1 MAHSQNFEGARVT
14 VVGLGIEG
22 IDLVRYLTG
31 AGAHVT
37 VSDAR
42 TAEALAAPLAAIAD
56 TGATLSLGANRVE
69 DATGADYV
77 FASQGVPQ
85 ELPALAAARAAGVPV
100 SSMTALF
107 LQLCPAP
114 VAAVTGSSGKT
125 TTTALVGAMLEA
137 ADADYVVGGNIG
149 VGLLG
154 LLERIGPQTR
164 VMLELSHTQL
174 ESGDRS
180 PHVAC
185 VTNVTPNHLDR
196 YSWPA
201 YVALKRRIF
210 EAQQP
215 DDVAIFNLDDAVS
228 AGFVREAPGRVLTT
242 SRLQSLPGDGV
253 ALAGDSAAPAGGWV
267 VRRAGGHEF
276 RVLARSEIRLRG
288 DHNVENVLS
297 AVAIASQ
304 LGVSDE
310 AAAAAVRGFTGVAHR
325 LEPVATM
332 RGVQYVNDSI
342 ATTPERTLAGLR
354 SYSEPLVL
362 LLGGRHK
369 DLPLAALGAEAAARC
384 RAVVTFGEAG
394 DLFATAVRAAGG
406 ATAERVDGVEAAV
419 RAAASLARAGDVV
432 LFSPAGTSF
441 DAFPNFER
449 RGEAFRAAVA
459 ALSGAAPDGSA

>member
-1 MAHSQNFEGARVT
+1 MAHSPNFEGARVT
-14 VVGLGIEG
+14 VIGLGIEG
-22 IDLVRYLTG
+22 IDLVRYLAA
-31 AGAHVT
+31 AGAQVT

-42 TAEALAAPLAAIAD
+42 TAEALTAPLAAIAD

-125 TTTALVGAMLEA
+125 TTTALVGAMLVA
-137 ADADYVVGGNIG
+137 AGADYVVGGNIG
-149 VGLLG
+149 VGLLA
-154 LLERIGPQTR
+154 LLDRIGPQTR

-174 ESGDRS
+174 ESVDRS

-210 EAQQP
+210 AFQQP
-215 DDVAIFNLDDAVS
+215 DDIAIFNLDNEVS
-228 AGFVREAPGRVLTT
+228 AGFAREAPGRVLMT
-242 SRLQSLPGDGV
+242 SRLQPLPGDGV
-253 ALAGDSAAPAGGWV
+253 ALVGDTV
-267 VRRAGGHEF
+267 VRRAGGREV
-276 RVLARSEIRLRG
+276 RVLAREEIRLRG
-288 DHNVENVLS
+288 EHNVENVLS

-325 LEPVATM
+325 LEPVATVA
-332 RGVQYVNDSI
+332 GVQYVNDSI
-342 ATTPERTLAGLR
+342 ATTPERTLAGVR
-354 SYSEPLVL
+354 SYREPLVL

-369 DLPLAALGAEAAARC
+369 DLPLEALGAEAAARC

-394 DLFATAVRAAGG
+394 DLFAAAVRAAGAG
-406 ATAERVDGVEAAV
+406 AGAGVAVERVDDVEQAV
-419 RAAASLARAGDVV
+419 RAAARLARAGDVV

-441 DAFPNFER
+441 DAYPNFER
-449 RGEAFRAAVA
+449 RGAAFRAAVA
-459 ALSGAAPDGSA
+459 ALGGGA